1 MKTFKQKVEEFLESN
16 KYVMGNIEVVITS
29 DGENIDLKNMT
40 EEQAEKAVN
49 ALYNIGTIT

>member
-16 KYVMGNIEVVITS
+16 KSVMGNIEVVITS

-40 EEQAEKAVN
+40 EEQAEKAAN
-49 ALYNIGTIT
+49 ALYNIGTIR